1 MSLKKKSLPL
11 SAKIGWSKNPISMD
25 KKGFDI
31 IYRTYFR
38 ILYLYSLKI
47 VGKSEAAEDIVQD
60 VFEDCWSRR
69 ETIDW
74 ESPIKP
80 YLYKLVRNK
89 SIDFTRLSANHS
101 VVLTSTDQELE
112 SIIYQ
117 LFTTHNYI
125 FSHELQTEINHAVN
139 NLPQKCQE
147 VFLLS
152 RFESLKNKEIAGKLN
167 IHIKTVEKHITSAI
181 KSIKDHLEQ
190 VGYLT
195 LYTLTLFFNS
205 F

>member
-1 MSLKKKSLPL
+1 
-11 SAKIGWSKNPISMD
+11 MD

-38 ILYLYSLKI
+38 ILYLYSRKI
-47 VGKSEAAEDIVQD
+47 VGKHEVAEDIVQD

-69 ETIDW
+69 EEIDW

-101 VVLTSTDQELE
+101 EALSSTDQELE
-112 SIIYQ
+112 SIIFQ

-125 FSHELQTEINHAVN
+125 FSHELQAEINHAVN
-139 NLPQKCQE
+139 NLPKKCQE

-152 RFESLKNKEIAGKLN
+152 RSESLKNKEIASKLD
-167 IHIKTVEKHITSAI
+167 IHIKTVEKHISTAL
-181 KSIKDHLEQ
+181 KNIKDHLKE

-195 LYTLTLFFNS
+195 TYTLMFFFHS
-205 F
+205 L

>member
-1 MSLKKKSLPL
+1 M
-11 SAKIGWSKNPISMD
+11 SKNPIIYMD

-31 IYRTYFR
+31 IYRKYFR

-47 VGKSEAAEDIVQD
+47 VGKPEAAEDIVQD
-60 VFEDCWSRR
+60 IFEDCWIRR
-69 ETIDW
+69 DGIDW

-89 SIDFTRLSANHS
+89 SIDFTRLTANNNI
-101 VVLTSTDQELE
+101 VLSSTDQELE
-112 SIIYQ
+112 NIIYQ

-125 FSHELQTEINHAVN
+125 YSHELQSEINQAVQ
-139 NLPQKCQE
+139 NLPKKCQE

-167 IHIKTVEKHITSAI
+167 IHIKTVEKHISCAI
-181 KSIKDHLEQ
+181 KSIKEHLEQ

-195 LYTLTLFFNS
+195 FYASVFILHLFETLL
-205 F
+205 